1 MAEVSIKNVE
11 ESDIDTILSEDI
23 DFTGELSF
31 EKPLMIKGK
40 FNGVI
45 NASSDLYVGKDAVI
59 TAQIDAS
66 QVSVKGRVEGNINS
80 KEMIEL
86 FSSAI
91 ITGDITSPA
100 VVMEKGCNFNG
111 ICTMTA
117 K

>member
-11 ESDIDTILSEDI
+11 ESEIDTILSEDI

-40 FNGVI
+40 FNGEI
-45 NASSDLYVGKDAVI
+45 KSSSDLYIGKDAVI
-59 TAQIDAS
+59 KAQIEADL
-66 QVSVKGRVEGNINS
+66 VSVKGKIDGNITS
-80 KEMIEL
+80 KKRVEL
-86 FSSAI
+86 FSTAS

-100 VVMEKGCNFNG
+100 IVMENGAIFNG
-111 ICTMTA
+111 ICTMNT